1 MPVGWGCSGGWHD
14 CRDWCLD
21 RGEVWPVLVVGY
33 RSRRAVT
40 ARVAGCG
47 GRAAASASESD
58 RGCSGRRRSSGCVVA
73 SRRRCSTA
81 RYVVA
86 SGSAWPLRRVRGRSD
101 DGLRVRRTLETGCV
115 GVQWWRER
123 GGCQRVRGGCQRVR
137 GGCQRVRGGTRL
149 RSTWSGNG
157 GVCG

>member
-1 MPVGWGCSGGWHD
+1 MPVGWGCSDGWHD

-58 RGCSGRRRSSGCVVA
+58 RGCSGRRRSAGCVVA
-73 SRRRCSTA
+73 SRRTRSTA

-101 DGLRVRRTLETGCV
+101 AGLRVRRTLETGCVPGRRTLETGCV
-115 GVQWWRER
+115 GVQWWRK
-123 GGCQRVRGGCQRVR
+123 R

-157 GVCG
+157 GMCG